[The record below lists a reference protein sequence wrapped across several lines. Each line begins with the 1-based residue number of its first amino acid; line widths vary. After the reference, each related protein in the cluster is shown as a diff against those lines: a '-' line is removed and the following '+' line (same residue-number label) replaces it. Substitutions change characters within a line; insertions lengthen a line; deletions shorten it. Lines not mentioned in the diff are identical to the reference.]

1 MVELNNKTCI
11 IYFILLAEESMT
23 YHATIV
29 LSNLSAC
36 HIKNGNCREA
46 ISDCNKALTYLPHNT
61 KGEHTVITAYTSESY
76 CEVWVTLYPWI

>member
-1 MVELNNKTCI
+1 
-11 IYFILLAEESMT
+11 MT
-23 YHATIV
+23 YHAAIV

-61 KGEHTVITAYTSESY
+61 KGECTVISAYTSESY
-76 CEVWVTLYPWI
+76 CEAWVTLYPWI